1 MSQNQA
7 SSPANS
13 KPTSAVSRIL
23 ALIPGILLC
32 IAVAGVSAL
41 LERAELGVFEH
52 PYVEALVMA
61 ILLGMALR
69 SFWKPAPRW
78 QAGIAFS
85 AKQLLEVAVDAARR
99 LASASPPSRPRASRC
114 WRRSRPSS

>member
-7 SSPANS
+7 SSPTDA
-13 KPTSAVSRIL
+13 KPTTAASRIL

-41 LERAELGVFEH
+41 LERGELGMFEH

-69 SFWKPAPRW
+69 SFWKPAPRCSLSLSSCW
-78 QAGIAFS
+78 LCHHAP
-85 AKQLLEVAVDAARR
+85 VRWPN
-99 LASASPPSRPRASRC
+99 ASARDSQ
-114 WRRSRPSS
+114 

>member
-7 SSPANS
+7 SSPTDS
-13 KPTSAVSRIL
+13 KPTTAGSRIV

-61 ILLGMALR
+61 ILLGMAVR

-85 AKQLLEVAVDAARR
+85 AKQLLEVAVMLLGASISFPIG
-99 LASASPPSRPRASRC
+99 LSPKSASAIIS
-114 WRRSRPSS
+114 